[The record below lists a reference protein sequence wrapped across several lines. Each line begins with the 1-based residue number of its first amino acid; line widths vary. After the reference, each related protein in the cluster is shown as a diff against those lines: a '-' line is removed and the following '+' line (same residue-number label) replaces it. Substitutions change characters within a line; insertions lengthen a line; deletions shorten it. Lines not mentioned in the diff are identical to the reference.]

1 MTNRVRFSLLLH
13 WAFEMAAPV
22 PPGGGGGSPAGGPAP
37 APPPP
42 PDPIGL
48 AGPVGP
54 AGRLGPLGPP
64 PAGAALFVQMVAAMK
79 APAAGLPVP
88 GPGGPAPPLPRV
100 KIFPSYF

>member
-22 PPGGGGGSPAGGPAP
+22 PPGGGEGSPAGGPAP
-37 APPPP
+37 TPPPS

-54 AGRLGPLGPP
+54 PGPLGPS
-64 PAGAALFVQMVAAMK
+64 PAGAALLAQMVAAME
-79 APAAGLPVP
+79 AAAAGLPVP
-88 GPGGPAPPLPRV
+88 GPGGPAPPPT
-100 KIFPSYF
+100 